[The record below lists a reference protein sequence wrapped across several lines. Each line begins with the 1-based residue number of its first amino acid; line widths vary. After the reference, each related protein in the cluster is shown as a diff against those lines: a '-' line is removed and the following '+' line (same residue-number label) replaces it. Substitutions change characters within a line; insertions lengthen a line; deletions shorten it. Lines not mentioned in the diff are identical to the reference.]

1 MANKIKWSIPVFST
15 PSCYGCE
22 FFVNNIR
29 KSSFV
34 PKACGRTLYPGE
46 QYCIFG
52 PKAIQFHKSWAS
64 AVYPGCP
71 RKYGYLKINIYV
83 KDVTAKYRDYAY
95 LRGGSERL
103 LPPDAREYIFRRSA
117 TTALKPK
124 KVYIELYTG
133 DVYDL
138 LGHSPE
144 KLDIIELD
152 NGITSDFLML
162 QPDGEWKKIYPEKE
176 KFQNGQTGNFRI
188 LAHEEYAPARYR
200 EDSDVARKHCLGYV
214 RGHFGPGK
222 FVPGWVDLCGREKD
236 QGASELETLLETLQA
251 QGFLHSLDALYNYCL
266 ARPWAALPGASGKE
280 YGFYTHGQKHVYYF
294 RCLPGEDSAYNVYCY
309 CYTWEGS
316 PNG

>member
-1 MANKIKWSIPVFST
+1 MANKIKWSIPEFST

-52 PKAIQFHKSWAS
+52 PRAIQFHKSWAS

-152 NGITSDFLML
+152 KRYHLRFS
-162 QPDGEWKKIYPEKE
+162 
-176 KFQNGQTGNFRI
+176 
-188 LAHEEYAPARYR
+188 PAA
-200 EDSDVARKHCLGYV
+200 ARW
-214 RGHFGPGK
+214 RM
-222 FVPGWVDLCGREKD
+222 EKD
-236 QGASELETLLETLQA
+236 I
-251 QGFLHSLDALYNYCL
+251 
-266 ARPWAALPGASGKE
+266 
-280 YGFYTHGQKHVYYF
+280 
-294 RCLPGEDSAYNVYCY
+294 PGEGEIPERSNRRFPDS
-309 CYTWEGS
+309 G
-316 PNG
+316 P